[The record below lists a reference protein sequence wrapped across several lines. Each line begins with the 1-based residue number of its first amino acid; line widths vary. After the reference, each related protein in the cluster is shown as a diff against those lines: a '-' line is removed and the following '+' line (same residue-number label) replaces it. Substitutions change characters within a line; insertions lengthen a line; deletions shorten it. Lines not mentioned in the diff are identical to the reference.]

1 MKKLFLFIL
10 LFYSFVNT
18 QTYDIGD
25 IISTTH
31 QNQSFDVCYG
41 DYFSNNFHFSDLNGA
56 INESGTYYITFVRVN
71 HFQIIIIE
79 RNISIILIE

>member
-56 INESGTYYITFVRVN
+56 INESGTYYITFVDMAATW
-71 HFQIIIIE
+71 
-79 RNISIILIE
+79 

>member
-56 INESGTYYITFVRVN
+56 INMVKGSAVSMGMEVVN
-71 HFQIIIIE
+71 
-79 RNISIILIE
+79 